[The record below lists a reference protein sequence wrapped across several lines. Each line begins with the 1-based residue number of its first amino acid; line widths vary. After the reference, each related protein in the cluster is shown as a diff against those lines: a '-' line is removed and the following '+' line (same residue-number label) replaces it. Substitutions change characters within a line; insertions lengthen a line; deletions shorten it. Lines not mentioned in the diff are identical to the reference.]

1 MSTSYRKESFHY
13 TRWSWSVFTSDSW
26 GTTVALPEGKQLGVF
41 LVKENNF
48 TSTSILSSTHKI
60 RLKIHLFW
68 EITFRLVG
76 AGEQV

>member
-41 LVKENNF
+41 LVKEYNF
-48 TSTSILSSTHKI
+48 KSQDNLASSY
-60 RLKIHLFW
+60 RDF
-68 EITFRLVG
+68 
-76 AGEQV
+76 